1 MINPLNVS
9 ASTVSYALS
18 VLDSQAEHADRVPR
32 DKVQA
37 AFYRGML
44 EMLNVLVSAAY
55 TAEKAVERTPDGH
68 KITEG
73 RGTE

>member
-1 MINPLNVS
+1 MIGPLNVS
-9 ASTVSYALS
+9 AATVSYALE
-18 VLDSQAEHADRVPR
+18 VLNSQAEHADRVPR

-55 TAEKAVERTPDGH
+55 TAEKAVERTPGGH
-68 KITEG
+68 TINDRSGET
-73 RGTE
+73 